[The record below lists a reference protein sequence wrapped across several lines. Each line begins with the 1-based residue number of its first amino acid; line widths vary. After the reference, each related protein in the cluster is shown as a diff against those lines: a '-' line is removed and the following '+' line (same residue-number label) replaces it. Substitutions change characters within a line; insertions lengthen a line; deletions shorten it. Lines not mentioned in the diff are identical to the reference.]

1 MRRARVPGR
10 IAAVALLAGA
20 LGACAGGSDLLA
32 CRGEDAVATPPGFAP
47 VIWDNGQS
55 TFFRFPGNQRI
66 PVISALTPDGREG
79 VVNSSVSG
87 ETVTVHQLAP
97 GFVLRDGRQVAC
109 VTNHAYDPVGVRPGT
124 GTTSPD
130 VERVARRG
138 RGAR

>member
-1 MRRARVPGR
+1 MRAVHIPSR
-10 IAAVALLAGA
+10 IVAIALLAGA
-20 LGACAGGSDLLA
+20 LGACASNSDLPG
-32 CRGEDAVATPPGFAP
+32 CKGEDAAATPPGFAP
-47 VIWDNGQS
+47 VVWDNGQS

-124 GTTSPD
+124 GTSSPD
-130 VERVARRG
+130 VERVARQARG
-138 RGAR
+138 VR

>member
-1 MRRARVPGR
+1 MSAHMPGR
-10 IAAVALLAGA
+10 IAAVTLLAGA
-20 LGACAGGSDLLA
+20 LGACAGGSDMPGCKGDEA
-32 CRGEDAVATPPGFAP
+32 AATPPGTAP
-47 VIWDNGQS
+47 VVWDNGQH

-138 RGAR
+138 RGA